1 MREKKTLKSNN
12 TLFMF
17 QAQTVA
23 AAGSK
28 KFHIFYFSS
37 FQRSVGPYYS
47 RIYIFSRFSGVPNIF
62 ENGI

>member
-1 MREKKTLKSNN
+1 
-12 TLFMF
+12 MF

-28 KFHIFYFSS
+28 KFHIFYFLS